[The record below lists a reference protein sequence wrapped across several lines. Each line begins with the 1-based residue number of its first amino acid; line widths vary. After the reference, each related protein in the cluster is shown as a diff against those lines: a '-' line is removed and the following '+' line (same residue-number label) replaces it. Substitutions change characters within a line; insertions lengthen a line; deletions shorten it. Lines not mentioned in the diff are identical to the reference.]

1 MYNFNYEIKNDEK
14 GEEEENPNEA
24 SLVMVSG
31 QVKHQQ
37 NLSAKSI
44 KKVQK
49 VLSISKDNH
58 EKKSKEEKDMSN
70 FVTMS
75 ITDVEKRKRFRRR

>member
-1 MYNFNYEIKNDEK
+1 LIAKDALSEMYNFNYEIKNDEK

-44 KKVQK
+44 KKV
-49 VLSISKDNH
+49 
-58 EKKSKEEKDMSN
+58 
-70 FVTMS
+70 
-75 ITDVEKRKRFRRR
+75 

>member
-1 MYNFNYEIKNDEK
+1 MSKTTNELKLIAKDALSEMYNFNYEIKNDEK

-44 KKVQK
+44 KKV
-49 VLSISKDNH
+49 
-58 EKKSKEEKDMSN
+58 
-70 FVTMS
+70 
-75 ITDVEKRKRFRRR
+75 